1 MPQTPLAPPRRTRG
15 PERAP
20 RDAPRDRPLT
30 VLLVHNVYQQ
40 PGGEDGVFE
49 REGALLEAHG
59 HRVLRYVLHNDD
71 VDRMGRAALVRRTV
85 WSTESHDAVARLVRD
100 ESVDVVHVHNTLP
113 LVSPAVFW
121 AARQSG
127 AATVHTLHNY
137 RLVCP
142 GNLLL
147 RDGRLCHDCVGRAFA
162 LPAVRHG
169 CYRGSTAATAAVA
182 ATTAAH
188 RRLGTWDR
196 QVDRFVALSQF
207 ARGLFVQG
215 GLPPDR
221 VVVKHN
227 APGAEPRLAVGGD
240 YALFAG
246 RLAPGKGLGVLLA
259 AWAADPGLPPLRVA
273 GDGPLAAE
281 VARAARADRRILW
294 LGWQPQADMEALMGG
309 AAVLVAPSMWYE
321 GWPLVAVEAMGQGTP
336 VVATDH
342 GAFPEMIDDG
352 ATGRLFPPRRRG
364 RAGRRRPLAHRRPGA
379 PGRGPRAD
387 LPRVWPPVLPRRQ
400 LPPAARRLRR
410 GRRPAPRRALVSAAS
425 PPRVAVALPVYNGAD
440 YLQDALGALQAQT
453 ETRWVALVTDNASTD
468 ATPEI
473 VRQAAD
479 ADPRIRYARNGTNL
493 GANGNFNRSMA
504 AALATGAPFVTWASH
519 DDVPHPGWLAACLAA
534 LDARPDAVGAQ
545 TAIRLVDD
553 DGEPYPFSAAEGG
566 FVAPD
571 GPWAWT
577 PGSAAALDDGDL
589 GRRFLHFLRAK
600 LGQWMVFGV
609 FRAPDVAAVRPF
621 AMPGV
626 EDAVCAELL
635 LRGPMAFVPPAAVRP
650 PAPRRQRAP
659 HVAPRLRRVRDG
671 RAADGPAPALG
682 RARR

>member
-1 MPQTPLAPPRRTRG
+1 MSPIPLAPPLRTRG
-15 PERAP
+15 PEAP
-20 RDAPRDRPLT
+20 TGAAPADRPLT

-49 REGALLEAHG
+49 REGALLETHG
-59 HRVLRYVLHNDD
+59 HRVLRYVLHNDA
-71 VDRMGRAALVRRTV
+71 VDRMGRAALARRTV
-85 WSTESHDAVARLVRD
+85 WSTESHDEVARVVRD

-137 RLVCP
+137 RMVCP

-207 ARGLFVQG
+207 ARGVFVQG
-215 GLPPDR
+215 GLPADR
-221 VVVKHN
+221 IAVKPN
-227 APGAEPRLAVGGD
+227 APGAEPRLAPGGD

-246 RLAPGKGLGVLLA
+246 RLAPGKGLGVLLG

-273 GDGPLAAE
+273 GDGPLADA

-352 ATGRLFPPRRRG
+352 ETGRLFPRG
-364 RAGRRRPLAHRRPGA
+364 
-379 PGRGPRAD
+379 D
-387 LPRVWPPVLPRRQ
+387 
-400 LPPAARRLRR
+400 
-410 GRRPAPRRALVSAAS
+410 
-425 PPRVAVALPVYNGAD
+425 
-440 YLQDALGALQAQT
+440 
-453 ETRWVALVTDNASTD
+453 
-468 ATPEI
+468 
-473 VRQAAD
+473 
-479 ADPRIRYARNGTNL
+479 
-493 GANGNFNRSMA
+493 A
-504 AALATGAPFVTWASH
+504 AALA
-519 DDVPHPGWLAACLAA
+519 
-534 LDARPDAVGAQ
+534 
-545 TAIRLVDD
+545 
-553 DGEPYPFSAAEGG
+553 
-566 FVAPD
+566 
-571 GPWAWT
+571 
-577 PGSAAALDDGDL
+577 
-589 GRRFLHFLRAK
+589 
-600 LGQWMVFGV
+600 
-609 FRAPDVAAVRPF
+609 AAVRSITDDPARRAEVREHTF
-621 AMPGV
+621 LQFRRRFSRAV
-626 EDAVCAELL
+626 NYRQLRAVYADAVAQRRAE
-635 LRGPMAFVPPAAVRP
+635 PS
-650 PAPRRQRAP
+650 
-659 HVAPRLRRVRDG
+659 
-671 RAADGPAPALG
+671 
-682 RARR
+682 